1 MEYLATT
8 TTHVPEGTPA
18 QAVADVCA
26 REAAR
31 SHELAVQGHLLR
43 LWHPPLQPGEWRT
56 PGACWVLGG
65 RSWYFGGAA
74 MLLPAGRGM
83 VVFTDDNA
91 LGGEGC
97 A

>member
-31 SHELAVQGHLLR
+31 WHELAVQGHLLR
-43 LWHPPLQPGEWRT
+43 LATHP
-56 PGACWVLGG
+56 
-65 RSWYFGGAA
+65 
-74 MLLPAGRGM
+74 
-83 VVFTDDNA
+83 
-91 LGGEGC
+91 
-97 A
+97 